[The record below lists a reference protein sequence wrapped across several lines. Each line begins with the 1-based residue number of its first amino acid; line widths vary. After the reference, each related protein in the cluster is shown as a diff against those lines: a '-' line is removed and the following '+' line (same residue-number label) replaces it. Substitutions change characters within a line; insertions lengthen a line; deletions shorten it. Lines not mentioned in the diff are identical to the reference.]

1 VNPNLKTQSLE
12 RGTKAFIQ
20 IYFCIILVLFFW
32 VAINIARFPYGAD
45 YGEAP
50 LMDQVKKIQ
59 MGETIYKSDLNS
71 SPYVIANYP
80 PLYPLLVAGITSTF
94 DSLLFQTGRLV
105 ALFFSIISGA
115 AIGLFTFS
123 LTNKKILAIFSAA
136 IFWGNPYVI
145 IWSAQARVDMMA
157 LAFCLLGLYILF
169 KRKNSIAWLLVSCLC
184 FILSIYTRQTYLLAG
199 PLAGFIWLLKI
210 NRKHAFLF
218 LATLTILSLL
228 LFGMINALTQGGF
241 YSNIV
246 TANINEISLS
256 RTVTMFKQLFI
267 IWPVILIMVAVLL
280 IQVFQMWNKSRR
292 DLPATIET
300 HEFSVYGLSTFTAG
314 ALLTALTVGKVGSD
328 VNYFLEI
335 IAACSIWMAIG
346 LSQLMNSLN
355 KRNVIILGLLLLQ
368 LVWIIIGAI
377 PITGAAIES
386 RWNMLPSYNSLY
398 KEINTAAQKG
408 IVLSDDFL
416 DMVVLS
422 SQPIYYQPFEY
433 GQLYNAGLWDPT
445 ELVEQ
450 IEHKEF
456 PLVVIGGETVYK
468 ECCWPDPVAAAL
480 ESNYKINTQPG
491 LLILTPEID
500 D

>member
-1 VNPNLKTQSLE
+1 MNRKLSPQSLE

-20 IYFCIILVLFFW
+20 VYFCIILVLFFW
-32 VAINIARFPYGAD
+32 VAFNIIRFPYGVD

-59 MGETIYKSDLNS
+59 MGEAIYKGDFNTP
-71 SPYVIANYP
+71 PYVIANYP
-80 PLYPLLVAGITSTF
+80 PLYPLLVAGINSF
-94 DSLLFQTGRLV
+94 FNSLVFQTGRLV
-105 ALFFSIISGA
+105 ALTFSIISGLV
-115 AIGLFTFS
+115 IGLFTFS
-123 LTNKKILAIFSAA
+123 LTHKKILAIFSVA

-145 IWSAQARVDMMA
+145 IWSSQARVDMMA
-157 LAFCLLGLYILF
+157 LAFSLLGLYILF
-169 KRKNSIAWLLVSCLC
+169 KQKDSTAWILVSCLC
-184 FILSIYTRQTYLLAG
+184 FILSIFTRQTYLLAG
-199 PLAGFIWLLKI
+199 PLAGFIWLFKV

-218 LATLTILSLL
+218 LVTLTISSLL

-256 RTVTMFKQLFI
+256 RTVAMFKQLFI

-280 IQVFQMWNKSRR
+280 IHVFQKWNKSSRN
-292 DLPATIET
+292 LPDTIEY
-300 HEFSVYGLSTFTAG
+300 HEFLVYGLTTFTTG

-346 LSQLMNSLN
+346 LSTIMNSIN
-355 KRNVIILGLLLLQ
+355 RRNLMILGLLLLQ
-368 LVWIIIGAI
+368 LVWVLIGAI

-386 RWNMLPSYNSLY
+386 RWNMLPRYNSLY
-398 KEINTAAQKG
+398 QEINTATQKG

-422 SQPIYYQPFEY
+422 GKPIYYQPFEY

-445 ELVEQ
+445 ALVEQ
-450 IEHKEF
+450 IEQKEF
-456 PLVVIGGETVYK
+456 PLVVIGGDTVYK

-480 ESNYKINTQPG
+480 ETNYKIHSQPG